1 MHYAQPPPT
10 TTTASANDTV
20 MVIEHECDA
29 RMQSASRRAPHD
41 GRRCS
46 SLNRFL
52 TIAKMRSQDAEF
64 GLMQKTMLAAIVHA
78 GMEPPYCTPP
88 VEDRV
93 RVAPIPNSCQRSQH
107 WRPTA
112 RYCGSC
118 CLRPGRRPKKSSGM
132 MSDPQCRS
140 DTLGSGS
147 EWVDGR
153 WILILQ

>member
-1 MHYAQPPPT
+1 
-10 TTTASANDTV
+10 
-20 MVIEHECDA
+20 
-29 RMQSASRRAPHD
+29 
-41 GRRCS
+41 
-46 SLNRFL
+46 
-52 TIAKMRSQDAEF
+52 MRSQDAEF

-78 GMEPPYCTPP
+78 GTEPPYCTPP

-93 RVAPIPNSCQRSQH
+93 RVVRYRTLVKGPTALAADCPVLRKLLLEAGQEAQGEQRSE
-107 WRPTA
+107 
-112 RYCGSC
+112 
-118 CLRPGRRPKKSSGM
+118 L